1 MIMRILI
8 VYLVNFVQD
17 FTNFTEIQFLWADD
31 SDIHSII
38 HTIHDDHSAQF
49 VRIQTGTM
57 YIRIIRGSNNHLQVR
72 PGPENWNRDFRI
84 NCCTFDVISKYFMN
98 KNYCLLYCIGIPYTR
113 TVPLISKMTTEISSP
128 RFQTQGMER

>member
-38 HTIHDDHSAQF
+38 HTIHDDHS
-49 VRIQTGTM
+49 GT
-57 YIRIIRGSNNHLQVR
+57 ICSHS
-72 PGPENWNRDFRI
+72 NRD
-84 NCCTFDVISKYFMN
+84 DVYTYYPWFKQPLAGEAGPGELEQGFPY
-98 KNYCLLYCIGIPYTR
+98 KLLY
-113 TVPLISKMTTEISSP
+113 
-128 RFQTQGMER
+128 F